1 MRRNNVQSPLI
12 LPLTAHGL
20 TLETA
25 GGKGTNLSTLIQ
37 QGFPVPPGFVVT
49 TAAYNAHVAATTLD
63 REIARLVQT
72 PPLDDPAALDE
83 ISRTIRLGFDASELA
98 PDLSHS
104 LLEMYGQLGRPPVAV
119 RSSATVE
126 DLPDLSFAG
135 QQDTF
140 LNIVGDQPLLHAVVR
155 CWSSLWT
162 ARAISYRMRHG
173 VAQRDLALAVV
184 VQSMVDSDISGV
196 LFTANPLTGKRKE
209 MVIEATFGLG
219 EAPVSGQVEPDRYVV
234 NRQGH
239 ILERSLGQKEFLVR
253 SKAGGGTTRQVSESS
268 SRQAL
273 PHEAI
278 GTLAQ
283 LGQRIAQT
291 MGDPQDIEWA
301 WAGDSLYVLQSRP
314 ITSLFPLPTGIP
326 PEPLR
331 VMFSFG
337 AVQGVLG
344 PMTPLGQYAIQALF
358 AGASK
363 LFGEQQT
370 AQTQEAVRV
379 AAERLF
385 IDCTGL
391 VRHRILRRIFRGFL
405 GMVEPGISQAM
416 APLWDD
422 ARLVPDEGFGPHSLR
437 QVGPVLLPMLGRL
450 ILTMLRP
457 DAQRRHFKQQLN
469 DLESAYA
476 ARFQAA
482 RTLDERLDLMEE
494 QLDRA
499 FQFLLP
505 LFVPRFAAGMVGL
518 NTLSKLAASLPHRAQ
533 NGTKGQRPNTLAMM
547 RGLPHN
553 VTTEMDL
560 ALWQTAQV
568 IQTDATSRSWFLQME
583 AHDLAEQYLASRLP
597 EPAQSAVARFLAR
610 YGMRGLAEIDLG
622 RPRWRENPQPV
633 MQTLQTYVDIE
644 ETEQAPDRVFQR
656 AADSAS
662 AMIDELVQELW
673 SESGG
678 RIKVRLAL
686 WAAQRMRT
694 LVGLRESPKFWVVRM
709 MGVVRESLLQSGQE
723 LVAAGHLAHA
733 TDLFYFRMGEMR
745 DLARG
750 EDWPAW
756 RTLARQRREA
766 YKRETFRKQIP
777 RLLLSDGTAYY
788 EGVYSPPEADGQ
800 TLTGSPVS
808 PGVATGTV
816 RVVLDPHSAQIKP
829 GEILVCPGTDPAW
842 TPLFLVAEG
851 LVMEVG
857 GLMTHGSVVAR
868 EYGIPAVV
876 GVDQATTRLETGQS
890 VRVDGTTGQVT
901 LL

>member
-1 MRRNNVQSPLI
+1 MQSPLI
-12 LPLTAHGL
+12 LPLTARGL

-49 TAAYNAHVAATTLD
+49 TAAYNAYVAANTLD
-63 REIARLVQT
+63 LEITRLVQT
-72 PPLDDPAALDE
+72 APLDDPVALEE
-83 ISRTIRLGFDASELA
+83 ISLTIRLRFDASELA
-98 PDLSHS
+98 PDLSYS
-104 LLEMYGQLGRPPVAV
+104 LLEMYGKLGRPPVAV

-140 LNIVGDQPLLHAVVR
+140 LNVVGDQALLDAMVR

-162 ARAISYRMRHG
+162 ARAISYRIRHG

-184 VQSMVDSDISGV
+184 VQSMVDSDVSGV
-196 LFTANPLTGKRKE
+196 LFTANPLTGKRNQT
-209 MVIEATFGLG
+209 VIEATFGLG
-219 EAPVSGQVEPDRYVV
+219 ELLVSGQVEPDRYVV
-234 NRQGH
+234 DRRGH
-239 ILERSLGQKEFLVR
+239 ILERRLGQKESLVR
-253 SKAGGGTTRQVSESS
+253 SEAGGGTTRQAGASS
-268 SRQAL
+268 SAQAL
-273 PHEAI
+273 PDEAI
-278 GTLAQ
+278 GTVAQ
-283 LGQRIAQT
+283 LGHRIAES
-291 MGDPQDIEWA
+291 MGSPQDIEWA
-301 WAGDSLYVLQSRP
+301 RAGDSLYILQSRP
-314 ITSLFPLPTGIP
+314 ITSLFPLPTGIR

-337 AVQGVLG
+337 AVQGVLE
-344 PMTPLGQYAIQALF
+344 PMTPLGQYAIQAIF
-358 AGASK
+358 AGAAK
-363 LFGEQQT
+363 LFGEQRT
-370 AQTQEAVRV
+370 AQTQEAVRI

-391 VRHRILRRIFRGFL
+391 VRHRIWRRVFRGFL
-405 GMVEPGISQAM
+405 GIAEPGISKAM
-416 APLWDD
+416 ESLWDD
-422 ARLVPDEGFGPHSLR
+422 ARLVPDEGFGPRTAR
-437 QVGPVLLPMLGRL
+437 QIGPVLLPMLGRL

-457 DAQRRHFKQQLN
+457 DAQRRHFEQQLD
-469 DLESAYA
+469 DLESAYT
-476 ARFQAA
+476 ARFSAT

-494 QLDRA
+494 LLDRA

-505 LFVPRFAAGMVGL
+505 QFVPRFAAGMVGL
-518 NTLSKLAASLPHRAQ
+518 NILSRLAASLPHHTQ

-560 ALWQTAQV
+560 ALWETAQV

-583 AHDLAEQYLASRLP
+583 THDLAEQYLASRLP
-597 EPAQSAVARFLAR
+597 EPAQSAIARFLAR

-622 RPRWRENPQPV
+622 RPRWREKPKPV
-633 MQTLQTYVDIE
+633 MQTLQTYVEIE
-644 ETEQAPDRVFQR
+644 KTEQAPDVVFRR
-656 AADSAS
+656 AAASAS
-662 AMIDELVQELW
+662 AMIDKLIQEIR

-678 RIKVRLAL
+678 RIKARLAM

-694 LVGLRESPKFWVVRM
+694 LAGLRESPKFWAVRM
-709 MGVVRESLLQSGQE
+709 MGLVRESLLQSGQE

-733 TDLFYFRMGEMR
+733 TDLFCFRMGEIR

-788 EGVYSPPEADGQ
+788 EGVYSPPEADGR

-816 RVVLDPHSAQIKP
+816 RVVLDPHSAQVKP

-842 TPLFLVAEG
+842 TPLFLVAGG